1 MVDEMYLD
9 KATQYHSGK
18 YVEADNEGNLYKGII
33 AFMIVGLEE
42 SIPYNVKAILEVKFS
57 GEWLADKMS
66 VKLH

>member
-1 MVDEMYLD
+1 MVGEMYLD

-42 SIPYNVKAILEVKFS
+42 SIP
-57 GEWLADKMS
+57 
-66 VKLH
+66 